1 MSNYINNFEKKYE
14 QESIQIECEPPASV
28 APIKYQYWRDRSSSE
43 QACTGLWWWPPDVT
57 TRGWVCPGG
66 TPNMWPI
73 SWCMWCYLSPPPVD
87 RMSDR
92 QTSAGWLNKN
102 DNIYIFIRQCLAG
115 FTTYLNYV
123 HDIEMPPDQFT
134 YCAIA
139 NTMLFMSST
148 CSVLLI
154 LKMTFERFY
163 SIIKPHKAASFNT
176 VKRAKI
182 AIIIIVVSGVSFNVP
197 HIFMSTHE
205 GRECVPW
212 ARGMD
217 RFIAQLHFYA
227 SFSINFAFPFVSL
240 LTMNSFIIHTLRT
253 RSMVNVTKSEGQ
265 GRNEGQISKLK
276 ALISKFSSCCC
287 SLHLHFWY

>member
-1 MSNYINNFEKKYE
+1 
-14 QESIQIECEPPASV
+14 
-28 APIKYQYWRDRSSSE
+28 
-43 QACTGLWWWPPDVT
+43 
-57 TRGWVCPGG
+57 
-66 TPNMWPI
+66 
-73 SWCMWCYLSPPPVD
+73 
-87 RMSDR
+87 
-92 QTSAGWLNKN
+92 
-102 DNIYIFIRQCLAG
+102 
-115 FTTYLNYV
+115 
-123 HDIEMPPDQFT
+123 MPPDQFT
-134 YCAIA
+134 YCGIA

-212 ARGMD
+212 ARGMEK
-217 RFIAQLHFYA
+217 FIAQLHFYV
-227 SFSINFAFPFVSL
+227 SFTINFAFPFVSL
-240 LTMNSFIIHTLRT
+240 LAMNSFIIHTLRT

-265 GRNEGQISKLK
+265 GQNEGQTSKLK
-276 ALISKFSSCCC
+276 SSDKQIFILLLLVTFAFLILTTPAYFLILYVNFVNYTKSPRSFADYYLVYNIGQKTYYTNYGINFFLYVMSGKKFRSDVVNIFNGKRRNTDRNVLSNSLSMSTQISST
-287 SLHLHFWY
+287 LTR